1 MYDTALL
8 VKISDAVGDLEDDVT
23 RELLAEIREL
33 DT

>member
-8 VKISDAVGDLEDDVT
+8 VKISDTVGDLEDDVA